1 MSFFFNPGFL
11 IFILMAGFAVLILYL
26 IIYDQKKQGTMPA
39 AFLGQLVEF
48 GAYGSGETRDIDYSG
63 HQIQADFHSGNDP
76 QKRVFRLILPMD
88 SSGWFLVEKEG
99 ITDSLLE
106 STGLE
111 GKIATPDA
119 SFDSRFRVSADDP
132 GFASAYFASPKKRE
146 AVEGLFSEGCAF
158 IELNKNGLCAVWP
171 PLLAKDLTDAGFV
184 KRSLAPLSALGEELP
199 PVTLPPA
206 TEFGKEQFTRVM
218 GGANALMLIVAVVS
232 LFLPPGYSCGRIIDA
247 YGMFCDCAPYI
258 GFAVAGLVILSAVL
272 LKGKSWFR
280 FAIMAITFSS
290 LIWFSGDGFLVEG
303 YLNTSLDTGRPAMH
317 LATILSKYQSN
328 YRGVSYYL
336 VVRSWRGRGTDDV
349 KLKVFRDAYQNAQP
363 GTIVAIETKPG
374 RFGYEWVLGYRL
386 QPPAPFPGK

>member
-1 MSFFFNPGFL
+1 
-11 IFILMAGFAVLILYL
+11 
-26 IIYDQKKQGTMPA
+26 
-39 AFLGQLVEF
+39 
-48 GAYGSGETRDIDYSG
+48 
-63 HQIQADFHSGNDP
+63 
-76 QKRVFRLILPMD
+76 
-88 SSGWFLVEKEG
+88 
-99 ITDSLLE
+99 
-106 STGLE
+106 
-111 GKIATPDA
+111 
-119 SFDSRFRVSADDP
+119 
-132 GFASAYFASPKKRE
+132 
-146 AVEGLFSEGCAF
+146 
-158 IELNKNGLCAVWP
+158 
-171 PLLAKDLTDAGFV
+171 
-184 KRSLAPLSALGEELP
+184 
-199 PVTLPPA
+199 LPPA